1 MSSRSWERK
10 VRKNQTQLNKQRKK
24 QGQAPLN
31 VNTSSAPKMDVYK
44 GRSIIM
50 PAFLILFTASF
61 VMLSTT
67 SGAYKTSGSL
77 YWITV
82 GCYILLAGLF
92 ILRRPYLAVGKD
104 FVKTRRFGGDRTL
117 YAGSIK
123 AINVQSGSI
132 VIEQVKGTNWVFTR
146 LINRYPTDLMAERLR
161 TFASANNI
169 TINEK

>member
-31 VNTSSAPKMDVYK
+31 VNTSSTPKVDVYK
-44 GRSIIM
+44 GRSIVM
-50 PAFLILFTASF
+50 PAFLILFTAFF
-61 VMLSTT
+61 VTLSTT
-67 SGAYKTSGSL
+67 SGAYKQSGSL

-117 YAGSIK
+117 YATSIK
-123 AINVQSGSI
+123 AINLQAGSI

-146 LINRYPTDLMAERLR
+146 LINRYPTDQMAERLR
-161 TFASANNI
+161 AFAAANNV

>member
-31 VNTSSAPKMDVYK
+31 TSASSAPKMDVFK
-44 GRSIIM
+44 GRSIVL
-50 PAFLILFTASF
+50 PVFLILFISF
-61 VMLSTT
+61 FITMSTY
-67 SGAYKTSGSL
+67 SGAYKQSGWL
-77 YWITV
+77 YWVTIA
-82 GCYILLAGLF
+82 CYILMAVMF

-104 FVKTRRFGGDRTL
+104 FVKSRRFGGDKTL

-123 AINVQSGSI
+123 AIGLQSGSI

-146 LINRYPTDLMAERLR
+146 LINRYPTDEMAERLR
-161 TFASANNI
+161 AFAAANNI